1 MMTRWSTTSALV
13 ACAVTVAGC
22 NGDNGPTGNTELNVI
37 IPTGSTQSGP
47 AAFDIQIVEYTIV
60 CDDGID
66 FDPTSDPD

>member
-1 MMTRWSTTSALV
+1 MTKTRFTQWVVLLCFGALA
-13 ACAVTVAGC
+13 ACSSDGS
-22 NGDNGPTGNTELNVI
+22 TGNTELNVI